1 MASKGRPGT
10 VGIPAWAKA
19 ANKRRAQLLLVE
31 KKKTPDQMQAEVRL
45 ADVGSNK
52 SDFLT
57 TSRVGVHRPKER
69 TTEANRFKYNICC

>member
-1 MASKGRPGT
+1 
-10 VGIPAWAKA
+10 
-19 ANKRRAQLLLVE
+19 VE